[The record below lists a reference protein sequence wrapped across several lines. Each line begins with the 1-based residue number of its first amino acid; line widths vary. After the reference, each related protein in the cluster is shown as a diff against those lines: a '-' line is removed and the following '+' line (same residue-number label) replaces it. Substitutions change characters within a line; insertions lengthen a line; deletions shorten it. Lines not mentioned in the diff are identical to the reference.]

1 MPANSVSVAVTS
13 AASFFVFVLASARY
27 FSPVGMPAEDSSI
40 LEDEASAPPVCLS
53 ILPSSFAI
61 QEG

>member
-1 MPANSVSVAVTS
+1 M
-13 AASFFVFVLASARY
+13 FVLASATS
-27 FSPVGMPAEDSSI
+27 FSPVGMPPEDSSI

-61 QEG
+61 QKVRLSSANAMELR